1 MDPINLILIAL
12 LLAMFGFSF
21 FNNKKRKASQEILE
35 SNIKAGAVVV
45 LISGILG
52 TVEEVNGASVLV
64 RTGSSTIEV
73 ARGSIRS
80 AVPGAAKPAAA
91 KPAAAKSAAKPAA
104 KKPAA
109 AKSAAKPAA
118 KKPAVKKPAK

>member
-21 FNNKKRKASQEILE
+21 FNNKKRKAAQEILE

-45 LISGILG
+45 LISGIIG
-52 TVEEVNGASVLV
+52 TIEEVNGASVLV

-91 KPAAAKSAAKPAA
+91 KPAAKPAAKKSAAKPAAKPAA

-109 AKSAAKPAA
+109 K
-118 KKPAVKKPAK
+118 